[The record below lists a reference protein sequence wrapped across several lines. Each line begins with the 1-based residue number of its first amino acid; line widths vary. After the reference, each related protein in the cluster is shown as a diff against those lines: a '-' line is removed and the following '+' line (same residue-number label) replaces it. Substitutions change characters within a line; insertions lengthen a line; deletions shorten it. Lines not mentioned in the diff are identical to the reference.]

1 MALRIFNSLSRKKE
15 DFTPLVAGE
24 ARIYVCGVTVY
35 DLCHIG
41 HARSAI
47 VFDVVHRYLRFKG
60 LRVTFVKNF
69 TDVDDK
75 IIKRAN
81 DEGVPATGVS
91 ERYIAEYRADMA
103 SIGVL
108 PPDVEPKATEHIPE
122 MVALIERLIAN
133 GVAYVVDGDVY
144 FEVRRFP
151 AYGALSG
158 KNIDDL
164 EAGARV
170 DVDERKRDPLD
181 FALWKAAK
189 PGEPS
194 WPSPWGPGR
203 PGWHI
208 ECSAMAMRYLGESF
222 DLHGGGEDLIFPHH
236 ENEIAQSE
244 AATARPF
251 VRYWLHN
258 GFVNLG
264 SEKMSKSLGNT
275 LTIRDMVRRH
285 DPEAIRLYLLGTHY
299 RHPLEFSD
307 ERIAEAAR
315 ALGRLSALKAEAE
328 RIAAKGSPPPGA
340 DGGLFDEVAAQRA
353 RFEAAMD
360 DDFNTPQALGVLF
373 DLARVLNTARDQVTH
388 GAAGAGAFL
397 LGVAELS
404 TLAGVLGLLRGR
416 RPASGRRSMPQL
428 KARVESLVNLRQE
441 ARKQRDFAE
450 ADRLRD
456 ELTGWASSWRTRPAG
471 PPGSSGEGAGP
482 AAHRP
487 ASRARAAAG
496 GQPARRGDR
505 HHRRRAGAG
514 APGAPDP
521 GQESRGQDLVPEPR
535 AAHVDGRD
543 SPSPGR
549 GCASRRGELLDVR
562 RPPGRSGG
570 ARGAGVLPGARPG
583 AGSEK
588 SRRDPALRGGHR
600 GAWRRRAQAQLGG
613 V

>member
-1 MALRIFNSLSRKKE
+1 MALRIFNSLGRKKE
-15 DFTPLVAGE
+15 DFTPVRAGE

-35 DLCHIG
+35 DLSHIG

-47 VFDVVHRYLRFKG
+47 VFDVVNRYLRFKG

-81 DEGVPATGVS
+81 DEGLPATGVS
-91 ERYIAEYRADMA
+91 ERYIAEYQADMA

-108 PPDVEPKATEHIPE
+108 PPDIEPKATEHIPE
-122 MVALIERLIAN
+122 MVALIERLIVN

-158 KNIDDL
+158 KNIEDL

-181 FALWKAAK
+181 FALWKATK

-251 VRYWLHN
+251 VRFWLHN

-315 ALGRLSALKAEAE
+315 ALGRLSALKAEAS
-328 RIAAKGSPPPGA
+328 RIAAKGSPPPEA
-340 DGGLFDEVAAQRA
+340 DGGLFEEVAAHRA

-373 DLARVLNTARDQVTH
+373 DLARVLNTARDQVEHDT
-388 GAAGAGAFL
+388 AGAGAFL
-397 LGVAELS
+397 LGVAELV
-404 TLAGVLGLLRGR
+404 TLAGVLGLLEGATRER
-416 RPASGRRSMPQL
+416 APADAQL
-428 KARVESLVNLRQE
+428 KARVESLVSLRQE
-441 ARKQRDFAE
+441 ARKQRNFVE

-456 ELTGWASSWRTRPAG
+456 ELTR
-471 PPGSSGEGAGP
+471 
-482 AAHRP
+482 
-487 ASRARAAAG
+487 
-496 GQPARRGDR
+496 
-505 HHRRRAGAG
+505 
-514 APGAPDP
+514 
-521 GQESRGQDLVPEPR
+521 L
-535 AAHVDGRD
+535 
-543 SPSPGR
+543 
-549 GCASRRGELLDVR
+549 
-562 RPPGRSGG
+562 
-570 ARGAGVLPGARPG
+570 GVLIEDTPGG
-583 AGSEK
+583 TTWK
-588 SRRDPALRGGHR
+588 LR
-600 GAWRRRAQAQLGG
+600 
-613 V
+613 

>member
-15 DFTPLVAGE
+15 DFTPLRAGE

-35 DLCHIG
+35 DLSHIG

-47 VFDVVHRYLRFKG
+47 VFDVVNRYLRFKG

-81 DEGVPATGVS
+81 DEGLPATGVS

-103 SIGVL
+103 SIGVR
-108 PPDVEPKATEHIPE
+108 PPDIEPKATEHIPE
-122 MVALIERLIAN
+122 MVALIERLIVN

-158 KNIDDL
+158 KNIEDL

-189 PGEPS
+189 PGEPA

-251 VRYWLHN
+251 VRCWLHN

-299 RHPLEFSD
+299 RHPA
-307 ERIAEAAR
+307 RVQRRAHRRGGAGAR
-315 ALGRLSALKAEAE
+315 AALRAQGGGGADRREGKP
-328 RIAAKGSPPPGA
+328 SPPGV
-340 DGGLFDEVAAQRA
+340 DGGLSDEVAAQRA

-373 DLARVLNTARDQVTH
+373 DLARVLNTARDQMTH

-404 TLAGVLGLLRGR
+404 TLAGVLGLLEGAARER
-416 RPASGRRSMPQL
+416 EPVDAQL
-428 KARVESLVNLRQE
+428 QARVESLVNRRQE

-456 ELTGWASSWRTRPAG
+456 ELTG
-471 PPGSSGEGAGP
+471 
-482 AAHRP
+482 
-487 ASRARAAAG
+487 
-496 GQPARRGDR
+496 
-505 HHRRRAGAG
+505 
-514 APGAPDP
+514 
-521 GQESRGQDLVPEPR
+521 L
-535 AAHVDGRD
+535 
-543 SPSPGR
+543 
-549 GCASRRGELLDVR
+549 
-562 RPPGRSGG
+562 
-570 ARGAGVLPGARPG
+570 GVLMEDTPGG
-583 AGSEK
+583 TTWK
-588 SRRDPALRGGHR
+588 LR
-600 GAWRRRAQAQLGG
+600 
-613 V
+613 